1 MLRCNSHVAGE
12 RKAAAGTG
20 SNTVD
25 GGNDGFFHR
34 SNEFDPWVVSFLEIC
49 CHGGDVAWD
58 VLGFEVTKV
67 LSAAKGASN
76 SGNDNNLHIVVASD
90 VFECGDEFCAD
101 LVIEGVEYIRSIER
115 NGGHVVRDGERDGG
129 EVGCGCHD
137 LFTFR

>member
-1 MLRCNSHVAGE
+1 MGYG
-12 RKAAAGTG
+12 KTQTMG
-20 SNTVD
+20 
-25 GGNDGFFHR
+25 
-34 SNEFDPWVVSFLEIC
+34 
-49 CHGGDVAWD
+49 
-58 VLGFEVTKV
+58 
-67 LSAAKGASN
+67 LSWPMIGILP
-76 SGNDNNLHIVVASD
+76 NDNNAHIVVASD